1 MKAHRLLVHQV
12 RLHQLSFWR
21 NPESAFFS
29 FAMPLGVLLIFGAT
43 TSNEPIPG
51 RRDVDTMTLFVPG
64 ILAFAVVVIA
74 YGNLAA
80 TIALERADGVLKR
93 LRATPLDPS
102 VYLGGQ
108 LVSTLATALLISLA
122 TIALGG
128 AAFGALPRAAAIPQL
143 IVILAL
149 GIACFA
155 ALGLA
160 ISAAIRTAD
169 SAGAITNG
177 TYLPLAM
184 VSGMFSAALRL
195 PPAVDTIVSAFPL
208 KALADG
214 LRAAYDPAA
223 HGFPVQNAVVLAVW
237 AVAGVALARRFFR
250 WDPWSG

>member
-1 MKAHRLLVHQV
+1 MSTHQLLAHQV
-12 RLHQLSFWR
+12 RLHQWSFWR

-43 TSNEPIPG
+43 TSNDPMPG
-51 RRDVDTMTLFVPG
+51 RSDVDGMTLFVPG
-64 ILAFAVVVIA
+64 ILAFGVVVIA

-80 TIALERADGVLKR
+80 TIALQRADGVLKR

-108 LVSTLATALLISLA
+108 LISTLATALLISLA

-128 AAFGALPRAAAIPQL
+128 IAFGALPRAAAIPQL
-143 IVILAL
+143 LLILSL

-155 ALGLA
+155 ALGIA

-184 VSGMFSAALRL
+184 VSGMFSSSLHL
-195 PPAVDTIVSAFPL
+195 PPTLDAIISAFPL

-223 HGFPVQNAVVLAVW
+223 HGYPIQNAVVLAVW
-237 AVAGVALARRFFR
+237 TVAGVALARRFFR
-250 WDPWSG
+250 WEP